1 MTLKECLEEVCK
13 FLNWTVFEY
22 GGSVYFIDVDYINKG
37 STTYT
42 NILNNQSVTL
52 SSPINLRNIT
62 SKGNGN
68 SLSILGG
75 YNKVTVID
83 SDYEADSDK
92 LYPEMNFDAIGGIN
106 YVEKSVDGKMY
117 KKYWCY
123 YPVDFK
129 LHNYTWT
136 GSVWREST
144 QTEINQDTDK
154 NLAGVYPVKTT
165 NYSIDDKPNSLTYTN
180 EFEIH
185 QRYKTNTDNY
195 LYSNN
200 GIYKLLFFNDIHILL
215 FELKLSYDTFIDLYY
230 HLEDYLSFNC
240 TYCLSYEFYSDNNK
254 YFFTV
259 IPTINSHD
267 TDTEIYELCILQNCQ
282 L

>member
-200 GIYKLLFFNDIHILL
+200 GIYKMI
-215 FELKLSYDTFIDLYY
+215 EVSDTFADNSIIIDSDYKFAMDFQIARCVRDERLVYDVEQISGDVE
-230 HLEDYLSFNC
+230 LEPVKVPMSFNVR
-240 TYCLSYEFYSDNNK
+240 K
-254 YFFTV
+254 
-259 IPTINSHD
+259 
-267 TDTEIYELCILQNCQ
+267 
-282 L
+282 